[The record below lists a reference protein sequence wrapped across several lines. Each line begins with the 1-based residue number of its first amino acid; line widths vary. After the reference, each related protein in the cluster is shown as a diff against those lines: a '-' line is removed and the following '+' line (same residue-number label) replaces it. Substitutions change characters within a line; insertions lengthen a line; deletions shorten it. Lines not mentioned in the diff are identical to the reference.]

1 MGLLQ
6 ICLPLETGINIAFQ
20 VLPDTSFSV
29 LLCIS
34 SPAAA
39 SLARLHSPLLLG
51 FCLVYLCSH
60 LMGAVELFFLPT
72 QNNSCIAKVDFFLPS
87 WRPALWDSSLSSLP
101 SGVTPQSP
109 ASWHGSH
116 FPLLSCFLYPGQM
129 LRCPLLCALNRFQH
143 MFQQFNPPL
152 YSFCKEHDRAMRKYW
167 LNFKEYK
174 CDSTLG

>member
-1 MGLLQ
+1 MYLISCCCLSCKAPQSIVVRDLFSISLL
-6 ICLPLETGINIAFQ
+6 P
-20 VLPDTSFSV
+20 
-29 LLCIS
+29 
-34 SPAAA
+34 
-39 SLARLHSPLLLG
+39 
-51 FCLVYLCSH
+51 

-143 MFQQFNPPL
+143 TFQQFNPPL
-152 YSFCKEHDRAMRKYW
+152 YSFCKENDRAMRKSLAEFQRVQVWQHSWVINRGEGKIRFVYLWW
-167 LNFKEYK
+167 LFLYYL
-174 CDSTLG
+174 LGMT